1 VSDFRLYYQIL
12 TNYPL
17 YKKMSTTTTSA
28 PQIGDSWKEALL
40 EEFHKPY
47 FQDLKQFLM
56 EEKQQFTVYPPG
68 PLIFNA
74 FNQTSFDEVKVVVL
88 GQDPYHGPGQA
99 NGLCFSVSNGIKHPP
114 SLVNIFKEMQK
125 DLNVPYPR
133 TGDLVGWAKQGVLLL
148 NTCLTVRAQTPAS
161 HQGHGWEDFTD
172 SVIRNLSEKREGI
185 VFILW
190 GRHAQ
195 NKKVLIN
202 TEKHF
207 ILEAA
212 HPSPYSAN
220 GFFGCR
226 HFSKA
231 NYLLMQNNQ
240 TPINWLAL

>member
-1 VSDFRLYYQIL
+1 
-12 TNYPL
+12 
-17 YKKMSTTTTSA
+17 MSSTVTTAS
-28 PQIGDSWKEALL
+28 PQIEESWKETLL

-47 FQDLKQFLM
+47 FQELKNFLT
-56 EEKQQFTVYPPG
+56 EEKQQNVVYPPG

-74 FNQTSFDEVKVVVL
+74 FNNTPFDQVKIVIL

-133 TGDLVGWAKQGVLLL
+133 TGDLSGWAKQGVLLL
-148 NTCLTVRAQTPAS
+148 NTTLTVRAHTPAS
-161 HQGHGWEDFTD
+161 HQAKGWEDFTD
-172 SVIRNLSEKREGI
+172 AVIRSLSEKRQGI
-185 VFILW
+185 VFMLW

-195 NKKVLIN
+195 NKKPLID
-202 TEKHF
+202 TTKHF

-231 NYLLMQNNQ
+231 NYLLQQNGQ
-240 TPINWLAL
+240 MPVNWIAL